1 MFQKIKFEC
10 ERVKLF
16 KLIIQRQNNNILSK
30 EIFSLIQEDI
40 YTISIINKFKDKNIS
55 HIN

>member
-16 KLIIQRQNNNILSK
+16 KLFIQRQNNNNLSK

>member
-10 ERVKLF
+10 ERVELF
-16 KLIIQRQNNNILSK
+16 KFFIQRQNNNILNK
-30 EIFSLIQEDI
+30 EIFSLIQEDF
-40 YTISIINKFKDKNIS
+40 YTIFIINKFKDKNIS